1 MSTVMTYRRLLLFL
15 QELDSEQLDCDLTI
29 EDQDNEFFQADVT
42 LYQDDDVLSAGHP
55 YFCIATTNPAE

>member
-15 QELDSEQLDCDLTI
+15 QELDSEQLDCNLTI

-42 LYQDDDVLSAGHP
+42 LYPDDDVLSVGHP
-55 YFCIATTNPAE
+55 YFCIAKTNP